1 MYVTKHLE
9 RKTSLF
15 SLVSSVFHKWFSF
28 LFLIASRHNQFILEL
43 IWTRTPSTSIVS
55 KGKKKEKTND
65 YTIQMRIFK
74 DMKSAGYKCQWS
86 VWFIWKG
93 YEVIWQK
100 KKWRPKPTGRE
111 RERKKFKRG
120 CRINCYPFIS
130 SASFIM
136 AIVVW
141 VASYSYVIK
150 VFPWRCFFH

>member
-55 KGKKKEKTND
+55 KGKKKKKTND

-100 KKWRPKPTGRE
+100 KKWRPQPTGRE
-111 RERKKFKRG
+111 RERVR
-120 CRINCYPFIS
+120 RRNS
-130 SASFIM
+130 NEAVEL
-136 AIVVW
+136 IVTHL
-141 VASYSYVIK
+141 
-150 VFPWRCFFH
+150 FHPHRSLWQLLYESLHILTL